1 MIFISAGHNTGGL
14 KPDPGAVANGY
25 TEAKLAI
32 EIRDLVVKEL
42 RKDNNL
48 KIVTDNDDERL
59 GEYLSRIK
67 TGNGSVVLEF
77 HFDAASPAATGTTI
91 LIEAEA
97 DRLDKAFAK
106 EIVDKTAEVL
116 KIKNIINDTLKSR
129 GKWSMKRLT
138 AFVVMVFVLALGVFI
153 VVSDLVLKV
162 EVNRY
167 AIDVFQ
173 SLLFFEAALMGINE
187 FGKKLENKETKT
199 EEE

>member
-1 MIFISAGHNTGGL
+1 MST
-14 KPDPGAVANGY
+14 
-25 TEAKLAI
+25 
-32 EIRDLVVKEL
+32 
-42 RKDNNL
+42 
-48 KIVTDNDDERL
+48 
-59 GEYLSRIK
+59 
-67 TGNGSVVLEF
+67 
-77 HFDAASPAATGTTI
+77 
-91 LIEAEA
+91 
-97 DRLDKAFAK
+97 
-106 EIVDKTAEVL
+106 
-116 KIKNIINDTLKSR
+116 IKNIINDTLKSR

-153 VVSDLVLKV
+153 VVSDKILVR